1 MKSML
6 HGSFT
11 FSINESLRDK
21 IKDIPDGYGVY
32 RIYSNSKN
40 GELLYIGKAGTVK
53 NNGTY
58 SKQNLRKRL
67 ANKQDGKSREDFFRE
82 KLIKTPKMKLYIEW
96 IIWDNDILP
105 TYIEARLIQKYYSK
119 YLKLPLWN
127 KSF

>member
-1 MKSML
+1 MKGML

-82 KLIKTPKMKLYIEW
+82 KLITPPKNE
-96 IIWDNDILP
+96 IIYRMD
-105 TYIEARLIQKYYSK
+105 
-119 YLKLPLWN
+119 YLG
-127 KSF
+127 